1 MHMHST
7 LSLMIPPNVNP
18 MVCGQKTMSCALSCL
33 TIVNPSMKNWFEA
46 NDWQQSQLDKTQ

>member
-18 MVCGQKTMSCALSCL
+18 MVCRQKTMSYALSCL